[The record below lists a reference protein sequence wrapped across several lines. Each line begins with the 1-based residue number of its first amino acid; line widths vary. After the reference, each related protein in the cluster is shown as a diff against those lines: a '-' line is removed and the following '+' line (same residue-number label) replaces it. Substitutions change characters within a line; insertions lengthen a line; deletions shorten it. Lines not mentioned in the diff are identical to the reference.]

1 MTATNTDP
9 TTVDEPTCPAAD
21 GGAEGCSEDV
31 FDATL
36 RGTLGWLLSR
46 AAHGYGHAMEAALS
60 ELDLSLREWFV
71 LLLLRGERA
80 SQQQALGRSAGIDKT
95 TLVSTV
101 DQLERRGFVRRRPD
115 ERDRRVRIVELTDA
129 GGEMVEGVE
138 AVVRDVDAAVLG
150 GLDPSERDVLFSALR
165 HLVDV
170 TESVAAARGSCV

>member
-1 MTATNTDP
+1 MTTTDT
-9 TTVDEPTCPAAD
+9 TTVPDPAAPCAGPPD
-21 GGAEGCSEDV
+21 GAAACSEDA

-36 RGTLGWLLSR
+36 RDTLGWLLSR
-46 AAHGYGHAMEAALS
+46 AAHGYGHAIEAALAQL
-60 ELDLSLREWFV
+60 ELSLREWFV

-101 DQLERRGFVRRRPD
+101 DQLERRGLVLRRPD

-129 GGEMVEGVE
+129 GRDMANSVET
-138 AVVRDVDAAVLG
+138 VVRDVDAAVLG
-150 GLDPSERDVLFSALR
+150 GLDAAEREMLFSALR